1 MYIDSNTV
9 IFVAELIGALG
20 IIGGLIWGVIK
31 YYFKKKSENDK
42 QNEDINSIKE
52 EQTLIVYAVLS
63 CLKGLKEQGCNGPV
77 TEAIN
82 RLEKH
87 LNKKAHK

>member
-9 IFVAELIGALG
+9 IFVAELIGSFG
-20 IIGGLIWGVIK
+20 IIGGLILGVIK
-31 YYFKKKSENDK
+31 HYFKKKIENDK
-42 QNEDINSIKE
+42 QNEDINAIKE

-63 CLKGLKEQGCNGPV
+63 CLKGLREQGCNGPV
-77 TEAIN
+77 TEAVN

-87 LNKKAHK
+87 LNNKAHK